1 MKHEAS
7 LLYCVQVEGSLSL
20 ETPLLIGA
28 GKEKDNTTDI
38 HVLRD
43 KKGQPFIPG
52 TSLAGVL
59 RHLADNWDKTATQLL
74 FGYSDD
80 RRGEGVQSAI
90 CIDDIPLENA
100 YITVRDG
107 VSIDEYTG
115 VAKDKAKYDYEV
127 VERGARGTFTMT
139 WQLRQKVV
147 DDLPKW
153 KVFLDDLVKQLAY
166 GIRIGAMTAKG
177 FGYVRLEKAKIHLYD
192 FSQYDDV
199 KAWLSRKAPKTVY
212 DVKAEERLGNQSFVI
227 EADFALKTSLLVRS
241 RDVSAADSEQNID
254 VVPMMSGNDYLIPGP
269 SVKGVLRHQ
278 AAHILRV
285 LGKSPDLLDGL
296 MGYSRDDGKK
306 QKSRFLVD
314 EVYISPGHVAAV
326 KQTRNAIDRF
336 TGSTMDS
343 KLFAEKPLWQK
354 DKTRSVVTIRVAI
367 EDCQDWE
374 AGLALF
380 LLKDLWTGQVALG
393 GDKSVGRGYLTGHH
407 ADIRFQKD
415 GVRQHWVLEENGN
428 VTSGDSAVLETYAAA
443 LKNAAGRE

>member
-1 MKHEAS
+1 M
-7 LLYCVQVEGSLSL
+7 
-20 ETPLLIGA
+20 
-28 GKEKDNTTDI
+28 
-38 HVLRD
+38 
-43 KKGQPFIPG
+43 
-52 TSLAGVL
+52 
-59 RHLADNWDKTATQLL
+59 
-74 FGYSDD
+74 
-80 RRGEGVQSAI
+80 QSAI

-147 DDLPKW
+147 EDLPKW

-199 KAWLSRKAPKTVY
+199 KAWLSRKVPKTVY

-296 MGYSRDDGKK
+296 MGYSRDDGKSRRAASSST
-306 QKSRFLVD
+306 KSIFHRTTWQRSNRRATPSTALRAVPWTASSLPK
-314 EVYISPGHVAAV
+314 SPYGKKIRPVP
-326 KQTRNAIDRF
+326 
-336 TGSTMDS
+336 SS
-343 KLFAEKPLWQK
+343 PFAW
-354 DKTRSVVTIRVAI
+354 
-367 EDCQDWE
+367 
-374 AGLALF
+374 
-380 LLKDLWTGQVALG
+380 LLKTAKIGKPDWPY
-393 GDKSVGRGYLTGHH
+393 S
-407 ADIRFQKD
+407 
-415 GVRQHWVLEENGN
+415 
-428 VTSGDSAVLETYAAA
+428 S
-443 LKNAAGRE
+443 